1 MADERSG
8 ATMKPEALL
17 VGLLFLL
24 VGVLGI
30 AYGAREW
37 APPLASQHGAGI
49 DAMLRYLL
57 VTTGGMFLVGHI
69 VLAWLIWRG
78 SRRTRVTHRMS
89 SYRTEK
95 RFGVALGLVMAL
107 VAEGGVLAI
116 GIPVWDEY
124 FMADV
129 PPNAVLIEVTGK
141 QFEWHVRYPG
151 PDGTLGPKSVALID
165 DVTNPVGLDRS
176 GSGGADDIVTINQ
189 ITVPVSRPVRIRLQA
204 RDVIHSFFL
213 PHMRV
218 KQDAIPG
225 MSPEVI
231 FVPTREGNFEIACTE
246 LCGLGHYRMQA
257 FFSVVS
263 QAEFDAWLVEQAT
276 LQ

>member
-1 MADERSG
+1 
-8 ATMKPEALL
+8 
-17 VGLLFLL
+17 
-24 VGVLGI
+24 
-30 AYGAREW
+30 
-37 APPLASQHGAGI
+37 
-49 DAMLRYLL
+49 
-57 VTTGGMFLVGHI
+57 
-69 VLAWLIWRG
+69 
-78 SRRTRVTHRMS
+78 
-89 SYRTEK
+89 
-95 RFGVALGLVMAL
+95 
-107 VAEGGVLAI
+107 
-116 GIPVWDEY
+116 
-124 FMADV
+124 
-129 PPNAVLIEVTGK
+129 VTGK